1 MGPALILAVTA
12 GVAIA
17 LQVVVNSIGLRDLG
31 LGALIGISGAATA
44 LAGFAWALFAARPEA
59 TGRALLCALA
69 SGLLGAFILASIVLA
84 ANRGGLAQ
92 TLSLVI
98 ASQLVFGLTIDR
110 LGVFGPIAQSVG
122 FLKVA
127 GVLLILVGDVL
138 VYLVRDGMETWRHVR
153 RVPGEVVGGEGL
165 DREGEVHDLYR
176 VAVGRGDV
184 DQPAASEHVQ
194 APPVLKLVLG
204 NVAPDLAHRR
214 GLLLERRQ
222 VELMIVVAGVGEHGA
237 VLHAREVLRTQNL

>member
-69 SGLLGAFILASIVLA
+69 SGLLGAFILGSIVLA

-98 ASQLVFGLTIDR
+98 ASQLVFGLVIDR

-122 FLKVA
+122 LLKVA
-127 GVLLILVGDVL
+127 GVLLILVGGIL
-138 VYLVRDGMETWRHVR
+138 IVRF
-153 RVPGEVVGGEGL
+153 
-165 DREGEVHDLYR
+165 
-176 VAVGRGDV
+176 
-184 DQPAASEHVQ
+184 
-194 APPVLKLVLG
+194 
-204 NVAPDLAHRR
+204 
-214 GLLLERRQ
+214 
-222 VELMIVVAGVGEHGA
+222 
-237 VLHAREVLRTQNL
+237 

>member
-1 MGPALILAVTA
+1 MGPASILAVTA

-31 LGALIGISGAATA
+31 LGALIGISGVATA
-44 LAGFAWALFAARPEA
+44 LAGFAFALFAARPEA

-98 ASQLVFGLTIDR
+98 ASQLVLGLAIDR

-122 FLKVA
+122 LLKVV
-127 GVLLILVGDVL
+127 GVMLILVGGIL
-138 VYLVRDGMETWRHVR
+138 VVRF
-153 RVPGEVVGGEGL
+153 
-165 DREGEVHDLYR
+165 
-176 VAVGRGDV
+176 
-184 DQPAASEHVQ
+184 
-194 APPVLKLVLG
+194 
-204 NVAPDLAHRR
+204 
-214 GLLLERRQ
+214 
-222 VELMIVVAGVGEHGA
+222 
-237 VLHAREVLRTQNL
+237 

>member
-1 MGPALILAVTA
+1 MSPALILAVTA

-69 SGLLGAFILASIVLA
+69 SGLLGAFILGSIVLA

-98 ASQLVFGLTIDR
+98 ASQLVFGLAIDR

-122 FLKVA
+122 LLKVA
-127 GVLLILVGDVL
+127 GVLLILVGGIL
-138 VYLVRDGMETWRHVR
+138 IVRF
-153 RVPGEVVGGEGL
+153 
-165 DREGEVHDLYR
+165 
-176 VAVGRGDV
+176 
-184 DQPAASEHVQ
+184 
-194 APPVLKLVLG
+194 
-204 NVAPDLAHRR
+204 
-214 GLLLERRQ
+214 
-222 VELMIVVAGVGEHGA
+222 
-237 VLHAREVLRTQNL
+237 